1 VRLTLADALQRA
13 AVRRPGGEA
22 VRIDDEAPVTY
33 AELWDLAKRVAA
45 AIDAAQLVPRR
56 VAILLP
62 NSVEWVAA
70 LYGAA
75 LARAPAVL
83 LNTRLTL
90 GELRYQIEQSDARL
104 LIATELPRVDRD
116 ELLRELGELPAP
128 PQVVWVGSGAPPS
141 APPGTEAWEDW
152 LQPAGNPP
160 QHPAPD
166 DDAVVIYTSGTT
178 ALPKG
183 VVLRHASVVRNAWYS
198 GWCLGLRAGDR
209 VFAAGPFCHSGGL
222 TLHVVVSAL
231 FGATCVSLSR
241 FDPDRALDAVEGQR
255 CAVMNGIETLFLRLL
270 DTPRFSAARLASV
283 RTGWTTGSPAIVR
296 QIATEVGVPGVF
308 GVYGISEA
316 SPNVTISHHEDTPE
330 HRLDT
335 VGHPQPWTRVRIV
348 DPASGHEQ
356 PAGEIGE
363 LLVRGY
369 QLMRGYY
376 RKPEETAEALAGGW
390 LHTGDLARR
399 RPDGYLEFAGRQKD
413 IVRVGGENVSCLEV
427 EDALYALGGVALAA
441 VLPVPDPVYGE
452 VPVAI
457 VQPTG
462 AAPRDADE
470 LLGRLRERL
479 ASYKVPRRV
488 VYVEGM
494 PLTQSGKVQK
504 RELREQVAVE
514 LAP

>member
-1 VRLTLADALQRA
+1 MRLTLGDALQRA
-13 AVRRPGGEA
+13 AARRPEGEA
-22 VRIDDEAPVTY
+22 VQIDGEAPATY
-33 AELWDLAKRVAA
+33 AALWDLARRVAA
-45 AIDAAQLVPRR
+45 AIEAAHLSPRR

-75 LARAPAVL
+75 LAGAPAVL

-104 LIATELPRVDRD
+104 LITTDLPHADRAA
-116 ELLRELGELPAP
+116 LLRELRGLPAP
-128 PQVVWVGSGAPPS
+128 PHVVWAGSGAP
-141 APPGTEAWEDW
+141 AGTHAWEEW
-152 LQPAGNPP
+152 LRPAGDPP
-160 QHPAPD
+160 QDPAPD

-198 GWCLGLRAGDR
+198 GWCMGVRAGDR
-209 VFAAGPFCHSGGL
+209 IFAAGPFCHSGGL
-222 TLHVVVSAL
+222 TLHVVLSAL
-231 FGATCVSLSR
+231 FGASCVSLSR

-255 CAVMNGIETLFLRLL
+255 CAVMSGIETLFLRLL
-270 DTPRFSAARLASV
+270 DTPRFSADRLASV

-316 SPNVTISHHEDTPE
+316 SPNVTISHHRDTPE

-348 DPASGHEQ
+348 DPASGREQ
-356 PAGEIGE
+356 PPGEIGE

-369 QLMRGYY
+369 QLMRAYY

-441 VLPVPDPVYGE
+441 VLPVQDTVYGE
-452 VPVAI
+452 VPVAV
-457 VQPTG
+457 VQPAGT
-462 AAPRDADE
+462 APRDVEE

-504 RELREQVAVE
+504 RELREQLAAE

>member
-1 VRLTLADALQRA
+1 MRLTLADALQRA
-13 AVRRPGGEA
+13 AARRPGGEA
-22 VRIDDEAPVTY
+22 VRIDGDAPVTY
-33 AELWDLAKRVAA
+33 AELWELANRVAA
-45 AIDAAQLVPRR
+45 GIDAAQLAPRR

-104 LIATELPRVDRD
+104 LIAADLPRVDRD
-116 ELLRELGELPAP
+116 ELRRELGELPAP
-128 PQVVWVGSGAPPS
+128 PQVVWVGSS
-141 APPGTEAWEDW
+141 APPGAQPWAEW
-152 LQPAGNPP
+152 LPPPAGRAE
-160 QHPAPD
+160 HPAPE

-255 CAVMNGIETLFLRLL
+255 CGVMSGIETLFLRLL
-270 DTPRFSAARLASV
+270 DTPRFSAGRLASV

-316 SPNVTISHHEDTPE
+316 SPNVTISHHGDTPE

-348 DPASGHEQ
+348 DPASGREQ
-356 PAGEIGE
+356 RAGEIGE

-369 QLMRGYY
+369 QLMRAYY

-441 VLPVPDPVYGE
+441 VLPVQDPVYGE
-452 VPVAI
+452 VPVAV
-457 VQPTG
+457 VQPAG
-462 AAPRDADE
+462 AAPPDAE
-470 LLGRLRERL
+470 ALLARLRERL

-504 RELREQVAVE
+504 RELREQVAAE

>member
-1 VRLTLADALQRA
+1 MRLTLADALPRA
-13 AVRRPGGEA
+13 AARRPDGEA
-22 VRIDDEAPVTY
+22 VQIDDDPPVTY
-33 AELWDLAKRVAA
+33 AALWELARRVAA
-45 AIDAAQLVPRR
+45 GIEATDPSPRR

-75 LARAPAVL
+75 VAGAPAVL

-104 LIATELPRVDRD
+104 LITTDLPRVERD
-116 ELLRELGELPAP
+116 ALLRELWELPAP
-128 PQVVWVGSGAPPS
+128 PQVVWVGSGAPPGTRPWQEWLGP
-141 APPGTEAWEDW
+141 AADPPA
-152 LQPAGNPP
+152 
-160 QHPAPD
+160 HPAPD

-183 VVLRHASVVRNAWYS
+183 VVLRHASIVRNAWYS

-222 TLHVVVSAL
+222 TLHVVVAAV
-231 FGATCVSLSR
+231 FGATCVTLSR
-241 FDPDRALDAVEGQR
+241 FDPDRALDAVEGRR
-255 CAVMNGIETLFLRLL
+255 CAVMSGIETLFLRLL

-316 SPNVTISHHEDTPE
+316 SPNVTISHHADTPE

-335 VGHPQPWTRVRIV
+335 VGHPQPWTRVRVV
-348 DPASGHEQ
+348 DPASGREQ
-356 PAGEIGE
+356 PPGEIGE

-399 RPDGYLEFAGRQKD
+399 RADGYLEFAGRQKD

-441 VLPVPDPVYGE
+441 VLPLPDPVYGE
-452 VPVAI
+452 VPVAV
-457 VQPTG
+457 VQPAG
-462 AAPRDADE
+462 AAPPDAEE
-470 LLGRLRERL
+470 LLGRLRDRL

-504 RELREQVAVE
+504 RELREQVAAE
-514 LAP
+514 LAR